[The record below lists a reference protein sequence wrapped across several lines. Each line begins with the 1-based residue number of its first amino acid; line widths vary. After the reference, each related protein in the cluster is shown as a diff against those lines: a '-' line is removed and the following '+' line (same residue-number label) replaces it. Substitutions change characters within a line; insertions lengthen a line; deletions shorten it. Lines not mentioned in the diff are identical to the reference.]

1 MNNWITRAMSGDLPL
16 LAEGWL
22 TTSVNAQ
29 VNRQIPP
36 DQAGESPGKK
46 WMREMLAPKMEI
58 TQDGLAIIPMHGA
71 MAYAPDPWEMHFD
84 GIEDTRSIQSLVSQ
98 AESSPGINGVLLDL
112 NTPGGSVMGG
122 LDLADSIARM
132 SKTKPVI
139 AWTGGMAA
147 SLGYMMA
154 AQADEIVSGRSAVV
168 GSIGVIATY
177 QDWTAFLQ
185 KYGVKI
191 EVFTNKEA
199 AFKGAGAMGTSLNDA
214 QREHIQS
221 RIDAV
226 FSDFRA
232 SVQAKRK
239 KVTAESM
246 RGQTMYGAEAMKAGL
261 VDRIGDR
268 DFAMSVLRQ
277 HIRNRARG

>member
-1 MNNWITRAMSGDLPL
+1 MSGDLPL

-22 TTSVNAQ
+22 SASVQ
-29 VNRQIPP
+29 GQMSRPSP
-36 DQAGESPGKK
+36 DQAGESPTKK
-46 WMREMLAPKMEI
+46 WVREMLAPKMEV

-71 MAYAPDPWEMHFD
+71 MAYAPDVWEMYCD
-84 GIEDTRSIQSLVSQ
+84 GIEDTRSIQALVAQ
-98 AESSPGINGVLLDL
+98 ADSSPFVNGVLLDL
-112 NTPGGSVMGG
+112 NTPGGSVIGG

-132 SKTKPVI
+132 SKIKPVI

-154 AQADEIVSGRSAVV
+154 SQADEIVSGRSAVV

-177 QDWTAFLQ
+177 QDWTKFLER
-185 KYGVKI
+185 YGVKM

-199 AFKGAGAMGTSLNDA
+199 AFKGAGAMGTTLNDV

-221 RIDAV
+221 RIDSV
-226 FSDFRA
+226 FADFRA

-239 KVTAESM
+239 RVSAESM
-246 RGQTMYGAEAMKAGL
+246 RGQTMYGAEAVNAGL

-277 HIRNRARG
+277 HIRTRARG

>member
-1 MNNWITRAMSGDLPL
+1 MNTWITRAMSGDLPL

-22 TTSVNAQ
+22 TQAVQSQAQ
-29 VNRQIPP
+29 RPP
-36 DQAGESPGKK
+36 LDQGGESPTQKYI
-46 WMREMLAPKMEI
+46 REMLTPKME
-58 TQDGLAIIPMHGA
+58 TTEDGLAVIPMHGP
-71 MAYAPDPWEMHFD
+71 MAYAPDAWEMLFD
-84 GIEDTRSIQSLVSQ
+84 GVEDTRVIHGLVNQ
-98 AESSPGINGVLLDL
+98 AAASPMVRGVLLDL

-122 LDLADSIARM
+122 LDLADAIARM
-132 SKTKPVI
+132 SKDKPVV

-154 AQADEIVSGRSAVV
+154 AQADEIVTGRSAVV

-199 AFKGAGAMGTSLNDA
+199 TFKGAGAMGTSLNDA
-214 QREHIQS
+214 QREHIQA
-221 RIDAV
+221 RIDSV
-226 FSDFRA
+226 FADFKA
-232 SVQAKRK
+232 SVHAKRK
-239 KVTAESM
+239 QVSDASM
-246 RGQTMYGAEAMKAGL
+246 RGQVMYGAEAMKAGL

-277 HIRNRARG
+277 RIRRQARG